1 MKKIS
6 ILIVDD
12 DPGMTETLADILT
25 DIGYDVAVAGNGYQ
39 AIEIIKEKK
48 YDIAF
53 IDIKMPGI
61 NGVETFQ
68 KMKQFTNLPKVVMM
82 TAYSVED
89 LVEKSLEEGAYTVVY
104 KPLDIKKL
112 VNLIEKIKMESETD
126 KRLDEFFSDLK

>member
-25 DIGYDVAVAGNGYQ
+25 DIGHDVAVAGNGYQ
-39 AIEIIKEKK
+39 AIEMIKEKK

-68 KMKQFTNLPKVVMM
+68 KMKQFANLPKVVMM

-112 VNLIEKIKMESETD
+112 VNLIKKIKMESETD
-126 KRLDEFFSDLK
+126 KRLDEFFSDPK

>member
-25 DIGYDVAVAGNGYQ
+25 DIGHDVAVAGNGYQ
-39 AIEIIKEKK
+39 AIEMIKEKK

-68 KMKQFTNLPKVVMM
+68 KMKQFANLPKVVMM

-89 LVEKSLEEGAYTVVY
+89 LVEKSWEEGAYTVVY

-126 KRLDEFFSDLK
+126 KRLDEFFSDPK